1 MSCAG
6 TVEGTAIPMSE
17 TGAHPRIPDRLNF
30 AILVFQLMAMAACIV
45 AAARVESGWAL
56 ALLAIGFGVVMNS
69 VYSIIHE
76 AEHAMLFS
84 NRRWNDVAGVFMAL
98 FFPAP
103 FHLIRQGHLGHH
115 LRNRSDDE
123 AFDFYFDGDHKNW
136 RVLVWYGILTGF
148 YYVIVVLSNV
158 VFLLLP
164 FRRDK
169 KYWEVDQPSIAFMQ
183 SLNPNYRQFI
193 RLESAA
199 AIALHVSLVWTLH
212 IPVMNYLLMYSG
224 FAFMWSAM
232 QYVHHYG
239 TERHVTRG
247 ARNLW
252 IWAPLD
258 LLWLNHNWHLTHHQH
273 PSVPWIHLPRTDA
286 EGETRRG
293 FLLTAYLKM
302 WRGPRLARER
312 VQNRYAGKLI
322 P

>member
-1 MSCAG
+1 VSDRDNPA
-6 TVEGTAIPMSE
+6 
-17 TGAHPRIPDRLNF
+17 RIPGRLNF
-30 AILVFQLMAMAACIV
+30 AIMVAQLVAIAVCVL

-56 ALLAIGFGVVMNS
+56 AALAVIFGLVMNS

-84 NRRWNDVAGVFMAL
+84 DRRWNDIAGGFMSL

-123 AFDFYFDGDHKNW
+123 AFDFYFESDHKVW
-136 RVLVWYGILTGF
+136 RILVWYGILTGL
-148 YYVIVVLSNV
+148 YYVVVVLSNV
-158 VFLLLP
+158 VFLILP
-164 FRRDK
+164 LRRDR
-169 KYWEVDQPSIAFMQ
+169 KYWEVDQPSTAFME
-183 SLNPNYRQFI
+183 SLNPHYRSLI

-199 AIALHVSLVWTLH
+199 AIALHVSLVWGLQ
-212 IPVMNYLLMYSG
+212 IPLVNYLVMYAG
-224 FAFMWSAM
+224 FGFMWSAM

-252 IWAPLD
+252 IWAPVD
-258 LLWLNHNWHLTHHQH
+258 LLWLNHNWHLTHHEN
-273 PSVPWIHLPRTDA
+273 PSVPWIHLPRKSA
-286 EGETRRG
+286 GGEARRG

-302 WRGPRLARER
+302 WRGPRRGHER